1 MRLRHGRRPQV
12 DARTRGGWA
21 CSFAGGELRRQLKLH
36 AYGWHMLDHLGNFER
51 REWLPARSARRL
63 ACDMPEHARRLHAG
77 GEPVAAGPSV
87 RFSPHFYTSQR
98 LIDEVL
104 RQVRQLSMH

>member
-1 MRLRHGRRPQV
+1 MFLCR
-12 DARTRGGWA
+12 
-21 CSFAGGELRRQLKLH
+21 GELRRQLKLH
-36 AYGWHMLDHLGNFER
+36 AYGWHMLDHLGNVER
-51 REWLPARSARRL
+51 REWLPARSAQRL